1 MKHPEITVE
10 VDRDA
15 QTPEDVTITVSDKGP
30 ALDDE
35 AFAAFTARLAAM
47 ETTKKDGLGLGLSI
61 VASLTEAQGGRVSF
75 ARSAQGGLA
84 VTLHLPAAPET
95 AEENEAGGNP
105 VNEEKN
111 P

>member
-47 ETTKKDGLGLGLSI
+47 ETTKKDGLGLGFRSWRRSPKRRA
-61 VASLTEAQGGRVSF
+61 VAYPLHEAREGDSPS
-75 ARSAQGGLA
+75 RSTFPPRPRQPKK
-84 VTLHLPAAPET
+84 TKRAATP
-95 AEENEAGGNP
+95 
-105 VNEEKN
+105 
-111 P
+111 